1 MNLNDI
7 THTVKHSKNTCNLD
21 QLEINEKFIQM
32 DSIPE
37 NMIKIDTV
45 ETIVP
50 VEKKV
55 VRFKENEIIE
65 VPSLF
70 TDMLDMNN
78 FYMYGT
84 FNVIDSIMYI
94 IDKSHKLK
102 SIQERKDAIESFKQD
117 LILNISSLLTKY
129 PYYKDNNYKKNKLE
143 MSVKKETYDKCVLK
157 LLCDYKGINIAII
170 DSNTKYYIYL
180 ESEEISN
187 HNIILI
193 KLDNHL
199 LPLIHIYGYIFNND
213 ETKNIVNLFQKSIQ
227 LKKISN
233 YTLGELR
240 DLAKSNNI
248 TLTTEHKNKTKLELY
263 NELTLLTI

>member
-7 THTVKHSKNTCNLD
+7 THTVKHSKNICNTD
-21 QLEINEKFIQM
+21 QLNIDPSFIQ
-32 DSIPE
+32 STTIPE
-37 NMIKIDTV
+37 NTIKINSPDTL
-45 ETIVP
+45 TP

-55 VRFKENEIIE
+55 VTFKPNEIIE

-102 SIQERKDAIESFKQD
+102 SIQERKDSIESFKQD

-143 MSVKKETYDKCVLK
+143 MSVKKETYDRTVLK
-157 LLCDYKGINIAII
+157 LLCDYKGINIVII
-170 DSNTKYYIYL
+170 DSHTKYYIYL
-180 ESEEISN
+180 ESEETSN
-187 HNIILI
+187 QNVILI

-199 LPLIHIYGYIFNND
+199 LPLIHVYGYIFNNE
-213 ETKNIVNLFQKSIQ
+213 ETSNIVKLFQKSIQ

-233 YTLGELR
+233 YTLGDLR
-240 DLAKSNNI
+240 NLAESNNI
-248 TLTTEHKNKTKLELY
+248 VLTIGHKNKTKLELY